1 MKKDNYSFTNVKF
14 YKQEGFAA
22 TLCTAIIL
30 IAIPIVTDVYKASF
44 VSETGHFKIM
54 GGLSII
60 LAIGLLAKRKF
71 VWHATGALIGFIL
84 FAAIFMAFAMGLNYA
99 VAYTALIITL
109 IALLVLLSSKP
120 VRNYM
125 SRK

>member
-1 MKKDNYSFTNVKF
+1 MKKDNYSFANVKF
-14 YKQEGFAA
+14 YKQEGFVA
-22 TLCTAIIL
+22 TLCAAIIL
-30 IAIPIVTDVYKASF
+30 IAIPILTDIYKESF

-71 VWHATGALIGFIL
+71 VWHITGVLIGFIL
-84 FAAIFMAFAMGLNYA
+84 FATIFMAFAMGLNY
-99 VAYTALIITL
+99 VMAYTALITTL
-109 IALLVLLSSKP
+109 IVLLVLLSSKP

>member
-1 MKKDNYSFTNVKF
+1 MNLKF
-14 YKQEGFAA
+14 YKQQGFIA
-22 TLCTAIIL
+22 TLCAAIIL
-30 IAIPIVTDVYKASF
+30 IAIPIVTDVCKESF

-60 LAIGLLAKRKF
+60 LAIGLLAKWKF
-71 VWHATGALIGFIL
+71 VWHTTGVLIGFIL
-84 FAAIFMAFAMGLNYA
+84 FATIFMAFAMGLNYA
-99 VAYTALIITL
+99 MAYTALIITL

-120 VRNYM
+120 VRNYR